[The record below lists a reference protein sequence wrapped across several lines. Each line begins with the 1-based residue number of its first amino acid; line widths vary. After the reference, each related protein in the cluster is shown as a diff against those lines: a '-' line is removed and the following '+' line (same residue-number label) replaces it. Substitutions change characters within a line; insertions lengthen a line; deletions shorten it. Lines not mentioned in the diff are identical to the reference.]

1 MRKRGLLVMTACLA
15 VGCSRTLGQT
25 RLDDGKE
32 LLVEGHGSKTNL
44 SVKCLTEAEIKQL
57 TGSSIGPNIPKA
69 SCYTTVFVSSDS
81 SSISR
86 AITAYA
92 RAETELN
99 DKVAA
104 LITAGQSV
112 AAATPGANLAK
123 KLVTE
128 EILKE
133 EGAAQTGASALP
145 PPPPPSLDPQTKN
158 DVQATL
164 KDIAAKTVD
173 PRTRTKVNALL
184 ESVK

>member
-1 MRKRGLLVMTACLA
+1 MDGMRKRGSLVMIACLA
-15 VGCSRTLGQT
+15 VGCSRSLGQA

-69 SCYTTVFVSSDS
+69 SCYTTVSVSSDS

-86 AITAYA
+86 AITAYT

-99 DKVAA
+99 DKVAT

-133 EGAAQTGASALP
+133 DGAPQTGASALA
-145 PPPPPSLDPQTKN
+145 PSLDPQTKN
-158 DVQATL
+158 DVKATL